1 MAVALSRLFFLN
13 SLAPTSRQWLWI
25 GVKRDV
31 RESMVCAGSSSVFL
45 LYSYT
50 QPQVSEN
57 STPTF
62 LSLLKNINY
71 FFKKRNKLINEV
83 VSYRS

>member
-1 MAVALSRLFFLN
+1 MAAALSRLFFLN

-62 LSLLKNINY
+62 SSLLKNNQL
-71 FFKKRNKLINEV
+71 FFLKKEQAHK
-83 VSYRS
+83 